1 MISSTTA
8 PPGAVR
14 PWTQVAMASFQ
25 WDGVDPKGL
34 RDPENSH
41 ALLGLFL
48 RDNDGSLT
56 PQKNM
61 AGLTFL
67 GGLVMITAIFLGGG
81 IALGGAFRFPDK

>member
-1 MISSTTA
+1 MKIDKDHSDIIHHSSA
-8 PPGAVR
+8 WG
-14 PWTQVAMASFQ
+14 WTQVAMGPSFR
-25 WDGVDPKGL
+25 DGVDPKGL

-41 ALLGLFL
+41 ALLGLFW

-67 GGLVMITAIFLGGG
+67 GGLVMITAIFLGGWHS
-81 IALGGAFRFPDK
+81 IGGCL